1 MGCRKYICVFIFGV
15 LVMGALFV
23 PGEASS
29 VDKYRTIMASKSYTF
44 KCYTFT
50 PNLKGMRIQYAM
62 DDDYYMSEK
71 MVNDTQ
77 KLDREAQEKIDR
89 GEYTIPYEIIVM
101 DGDTRYT
108 EMAGGRCKLLKNGEV
123 FTYLHNI
130 MDDTY
135 MGGHMSKRGYFHMD
149 EIAPGE
155 NNWPTRGIDNKLT
168 SRADI
173 EDVGNDLLMKLLA
186 VIYPVSSANVELPA
200 YHFVASGTAT
210 DGSSY
215 EDYAGEMNGLKHVV
229 RCYFKGGNLVKM
241 GYASYPQ
248 NGDRSKENV
257 EKYVIEIVE
266 FTNVPEEK
274 YLVLPA
280 SLKVVRD

>member
-1 MGCRKYICVFIFGV
+1 MGCRKYICVFILGV
-15 LVMGALFV
+15 LVMGGLFV

-29 VDKYRTIMASKSYTF
+29 LDKYRTIMASKSYTF
-44 KCYTFT
+44 KCHTFT
-50 PNLKGMRIQYAM
+50 PNLKGMRIRFDM
-62 DDDYYMSEK
+62 DEDYYMSEK
-71 MVNDTQ
+71 MANDTQ
-77 KLDREAQEKIDR
+77 KLQRETREKIDR
-89 GEYTIPYEIIVM
+89 GEFKRPYEIIVM

-108 EMAGGRCKLLKNGEV
+108 EVRGGWCKLLKNGEV

-130 MDDTY
+130 MDDSY
-135 MGGHMSKRGYFHMD
+135 IAMRKSKRGYLHRG

-168 SRADI
+168 SQADI

-186 VIYPVSSANVELPA
+186 VIYPVSSANVELPN
-200 YHFVASGTAT
+200 YHFVSSGTAQ

-229 RCYFKGGNLVKM
+229 RCYFKGGSLVKM